1 MSSKEKN
8 LSSVSPGIPSV
19 QLPKDSKVG
28 IVTAAWNEEIT
39 FAMRDACIQTLED
52 NGLVKENLISITV
65 PGAFELPTG
74 AKLLLSQHSLDA
86 VVCIGCVIKGETK
99 HDEYISQAVAQG
111 VMHLSLLSG
120 KPVIFG
126 VLTPNDRQQAID
138 RAGGKYGNKGIE
150 AALTAIQM
158 MHLSVEIKQADK
170 KKIGF

>member
-1 MSSKEKN
+1 
-8 LSSVSPGIPSV
+8 
-19 QLPKDSKVG
+19 
-28 IVTAAWNEEIT
+28 
-39 FAMRDACIQTLED
+39 
-52 NGLVKENLISITV
+52 
-65 PGAFELPTG
+65 
-74 AKLLLSQHSLDA
+74 
-86 VVCIGCVIKGETK
+86 
-99 HDEYISQAVAQG
+99 
-111 VMHLSLLSG
+111 MHLSLLSG